1 MKNGKVEL
9 YIHETLDSKGAM
21 IFSLI
26 DPVDYPSV
34 DKAVETAKEVVR
46 GGVDIILLGGS
57 IGVQGELLDNTAKRI
72 KEEIDAPLI
81 LFPGNIAT
89 ITRHADAI
97 YFMSLLNSKSID
109 FLMRHQVTAA
119 VPLRKM
125 KIETIPMGYIIV
137 EPGMTVGRVGQA
149 DLVRR
154 DDATSAV
161 SYAVAAQMFG
171 MSLVYLEAG
180 SGSPEHVPGSIIR
193 RVKESLDIPLIV
205 GGGIRTP
212 EASAEVARAGADV
225 IVTGT
230 VAERA
235 QDVYSTLEPI
245 IRAAKL

>member
-1 MKNGKVEL
+1 MTVLEDIKIECSKGKV
-9 YIHETLDSKGAM
+9 HMT
-21 IFSLI
+21 LI
-26 DPVDYPSV
+26 DPAAQDP
-34 DKAVETAKEVVR
+34 DKSATIAGEAERAGTDFFMV
-46 GGVDIILLGGS
+46 GGS
-57 IGVQGELLDNTAKRI
+57 TDIDGKRLSRCIEGI
-72 KEEIDAPLI
+72 KSSADKPVII
-81 LFPGNIAT
+81 FPGSSSMISPL
-89 ITRHADAI
+89 ADAI

-154 DDATSAV
+154 DDAASAV